1 MNKKYEKTW
10 QKHKDDYKTEG
21 YRLKDIFEIDL
32 PFWQCKQNLYVEKD
46 IEIDRFSNILLQLVK
61 NGHRRYSEIYKVLG
75 TDEDSFVNIQ
85 FNYLIKN
92 NFLREIDNET
102 LEITPEGINFMNK
115 KSKLKKTETEDF
127 EFLIPDPFYYIKNDL
142 SGAFFNPQMPIDKNW
157 SQGKTNDFSGYSLIQ
172 SHKKQKKDDIKEI
185 RHSNTPS
192 FNRLKEMRSDF
203 ASFYNRMFKEKTFY
217 DFADTQLEA
226 YKRNIRFLGLL
237 FENEN
242 NIHEIKVDI
251 RQYLQS
257 VKNFDKKF
265 YKEETL
271 SKLVTK
277 YYQEKPDKL

>member
-1 MNKKYEKTW
+1 MDKKYEKIW
-10 QKHKDDYKTEG
+10 QKHKEDYKTEG

-32 PFWQCKQNLYVEKD
+32 PFGQCKQNLYVEKD
-46 IEIDRFSNILLQLVK
+46 IEIDRFSNILLELVK
-61 NGHRRYSEIYKVLG
+61 NGYNRYSEIYKILG

-115 KSKLKKTETEDF
+115 KTKLKKTETEDF

-157 SQGKTNDFSGYSLIQ
+157 SQGKKNDFSGYSLIQ
-172 SHKKQKKDDIKEI
+172 SHKKQIKNDIKEI

-192 FNRLKEMRSDF
+192 FNRLEEMRSDF

-226 YKRNIRFLGLL
+226 HKRNIRFLGLL

-242 NIHEIKVDI
+242 NPHEIKVDI
-251 RQYLQS
+251 RQYQQS
-257 VKNFDKKF
+257 VRKFDMKF

-277 YYQEKPDKL
+277 YYQEKPDEL